1 MNWVDWEYVR
11 GQAEEL
17 LRLAGFTLLVIFAV
31 IGAWTVLTW
40 CGI

>member
-11 GQAEEL
+11 GQAEDL
-17 LRLAGFTLLVIFAV
+17 ARLAGFTVLVILAV
-31 IGAWTVLTW
+31 IGACTVASW